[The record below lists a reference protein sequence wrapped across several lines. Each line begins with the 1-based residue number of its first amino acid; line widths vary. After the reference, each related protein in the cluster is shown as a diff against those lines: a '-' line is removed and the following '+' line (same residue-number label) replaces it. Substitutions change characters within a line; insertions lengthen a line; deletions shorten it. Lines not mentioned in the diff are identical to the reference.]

1 MATLEIP
8 TADARDPAKASCAL
22 RILVADDNVDSAL
35 TMAALLAM
43 YGHEVCTAHDGLE
56 ALEKMRRFKPDVAI
70 LDIGMPKMNGY
81 SVARNIRSRSNEAQ
95 PLLIAVTGW
104 GQEEDRRRSKDAG
117 FDHHLVKPVD
127 PAALS
132 ALLSSRALCGA
143 LH

>member
-1 MATLEIP
+1 MATVETLKAE
-8 TADARDPAKASCAL
+8 AREPVRASSGL
-22 RILVADDNVDSAL
+22 RILVVDDNVDSAL

-43 YGHEVCTAHDGLE
+43 YGHEVCTAHDGLD
-56 ALEKMRRFKPDVAI
+56 ALEEIRRFKPDVAI

-81 SVARNIRSRSNEAQ
+81 SVAKSIRSRSNEAQ

-104 GQEEDRRRSKDAG
+104 GQEEDRRRSKEAG

-132 ALLSSRALCGA
+132 ALLAPRPRGGT